1 MMTKEGSTNILNFIT
16 SGAGVLVL
24 GHGHMSYKEK
34 DFFLNKKNK
43 HIFFCTP
50 VKRSDK
56 LNRVMMSRNVN
67 FTTQGALFK

>member
-1 MMTKEGSTNILNFIT
+1 MVTKDGSTHVNFMAP
-16 SGAGVLVL
+16 GAGVLVL
-24 GHGHMSYKEK
+24 GHGHMSYKEN

-50 VKRSDK
+50 VKRLDK

-67 FTTQGALFK
+67 FTTRGALFK